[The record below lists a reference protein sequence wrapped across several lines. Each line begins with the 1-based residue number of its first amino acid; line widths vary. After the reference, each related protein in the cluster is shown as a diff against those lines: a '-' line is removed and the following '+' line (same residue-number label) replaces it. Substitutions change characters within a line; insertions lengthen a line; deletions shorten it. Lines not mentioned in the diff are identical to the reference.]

1 MKANE
6 LNHWIRNMNEYC
18 AKRRCADCRLSGEIV
33 NGYRQ
38 CARSYGILSQE
49 QVDFIASYKPP
60 VDWTKVKADTKVI
73 VWDDF
78 HARRR
83 RYFAKY
89 EDGAIYTYDAGGT
102 SWSRPDQMIRWKYGR
117 LAEDDE

>member
-1 MKANE
+1 
-6 LNHWIRNMNEYC
+6 MNEYC

-33 NGYRQ
+33 NGYRK

-60 VDWTKVKADTKVI
+60 VDWTKVKADSKVI
-73 VWDDF
+73 VWNNVGME
-78 HARRR
+78 HR

-89 EDGAIYTYDAGGT
+89 ENGKIYTYLNGAT
-102 SWSRPDQMIRWKYGR
+102 SWSKESDNLVKWQYGR
-117 LAEDDE
+117 LAEDGEE